1 MVMNKID
8 TILQRY
14 PNINRESLLILV
26 STLLDYWDNK
36 CPESLASLRNDID
49 KWCKVT
55 IPFPNYWLIKNREVV
70 ESDDFF
76 MLLQKVENYR
86 YYTDSLIIEGIR
98 FINGGEVL
106 QEWSQ
111 KISVASDGPCVDY

>member
-1 MVMNKID
+1 MP
-8 TILQRY
+8 Y
-14 PNINRESLLILV
+14 PNYR
-26 STLLDYWDNK
+26 
-36 CPESLASLRNDID
+36 
-49 KWCKVT
+49 
-55 IPFPNYWLIKNREVV
+55 LIKNRDVV

-98 FINGGEVL
+98 FVNGGEVL

>member
-1 MVMNKID
+1 MNKID

-49 KWCKVT
+49 KW
-55 IPFPNYWLIKNREVV
+55 
-70 ESDDFF
+70 
-76 MLLQKVENYR
+76 
-86 YYTDSLIIEGIR
+86 
-98 FINGGEVL
+98 
-106 QEWSQ
+106 
-111 KISVASDGPCVDY
+111 